1 MKNWGLFLSVKLS
14 LLLNGLV
21 FAQVNRGNFTSANPF
36 EEFLCPIIGIIRNY
50 GTVATIVFVVLI
62 ALGTYFMDK
71 GGEDRSIMS
80 ALKGLGMLVV
90 GIGIVLILYFIF
102 EDWVISQ
109 FGVSV
114 CAAAIR

>member
-1 MKNWGLFLSVKLS
+1 MQGTH
-14 LLLNGLV
+14 LV
-21 FAQVNRGNFTSANPF
+21 VI
-36 EEFLCPIIGIIRNY
+36 LCCCTEPMAWIR
-50 GTVATIVFVVLI
+50 VLPDKVVVLI